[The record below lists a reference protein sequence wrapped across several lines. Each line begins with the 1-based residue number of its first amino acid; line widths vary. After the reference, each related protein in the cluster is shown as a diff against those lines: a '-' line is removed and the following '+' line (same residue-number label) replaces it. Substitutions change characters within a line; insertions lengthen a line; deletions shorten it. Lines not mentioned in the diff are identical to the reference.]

1 MASHR
6 RRCRWRGDTGSART
20 CSPNGTLARHTRR
33 RHCRRTPRNRRA
45 RRCRIRRWSS
55 RWWCWWSWSD
65 TPTCGT
71 RETEQVDGVD
81 VRLRVLGRRQ
91 DPQRLA
97 PGLLA
102 FLGFAYLH
110 HDVLLVTAHL
120 LAQLARVQPSR
131 ESKLRRRRLELGQPG
146 GRRRTAGDGVLIIDA
161 EPDLERAGVVAHVVL
176 VAGIAVHTLN
186 LGGRRAGHAGDIEL
200 RIAIR
205 LGPVPPGD
213 ERKRPRAD
221 AERHGGRQEADE
233 QAKSRATD
241 TLRCHGGLLSPTNR
255 PAGR

>member
-1 MASHR
+1 MGSR
-6 RRCRWRGDTGSART
+6 PRRCRWRGDTGSART
-20 CSPNGTLARHTRR
+20 CSPNGTLARHT
-33 RHCRRTPRNRRA
+33 
-45 RRCRIRRWSS
+45 
-55 RWWCWWSWSD
+55 
-65 TPTCGT
+65 
-71 RETEQVDGVD
+71 
-81 VRLRVLGRRQ
+81 
-91 DPQRLA
+91 
-97 PGLLA
+97 
-102 FLGFAYLH
+102 
-110 HDVLLVTAHL
+110 
-120 LAQLARVQPSR
+120 
-131 ESKLRRRRLELGQPG
+131 
-146 GRRRTAGDGVLIIDA
+146 RRRTAGDGVLIIDA

-241 TLRCHGGLLSPTNR
+241 TLLRHDGLLSPTNR